1 VSGNLFVGASEGV
14 LVVDDTGDAMM
25 RLPLPLPASGLC
37 FGGPSLSELLVTAG
51 DTLWSVQTNTQGVSP
66 PSADFMKRM
75 EKMAAEGEFRHVG
88 W

>member
-1 VSGNLFVGASEGV
+1 MRSHHRV
-14 LVVDDTGDAMM
+14 LTSLVPYRRVWQ
-25 RLPLPLPASGLC
+25 ASGLC